1 MEAGI
6 GGFPLELIFDPQ
18 SSGGLLIALKEDDMG
33 AFSREAAG
41 SSLDYWVIGHF
52 TEQPREREDPPP
64 MMGVVNI
71 FGCLPYR
78 LSATME
84 RVHKNRLSKEG
95 V

>member
-1 MEAGI
+1 M
-6 GGFPLELIFDPQ
+6 
-18 SSGGLLIALKEDDMG
+18 
-33 AFSREAAG
+33 
-41 SSLDYWVIGHF
+41 
-52 TEQPREREDPPP
+52 PP